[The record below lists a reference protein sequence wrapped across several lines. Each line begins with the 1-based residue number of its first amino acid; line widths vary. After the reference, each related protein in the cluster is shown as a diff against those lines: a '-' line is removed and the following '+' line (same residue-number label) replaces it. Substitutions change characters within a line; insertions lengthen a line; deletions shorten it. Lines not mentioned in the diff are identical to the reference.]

1 MRTPSDLLD
10 YEGTN
15 AVVGWLIVVG
25 LALVAVERALTGA
38 ERWVG
43 VAAVT
48 AFAALVPP
56 VLARDPK
63 EMVAWEALAV
73 AAVPVA
79 APSVGVGPEW
89 AAYVVVAALAL
100 LLAVELDAFT
110 DVEMTPDFAVGF
122 VVVLT
127 MAVAGLWVVV
137 RYAYDAAFG
146 TDLLPDQTPL
156 MWELILAT
164 AIGVVAGVVFEVYV
178 RRVSPGHGIERTR
191 WRDLR

>member
-1 MRTPSDLLD
+1 MRTPSDLLG
-10 YEGTN
+10 YEATN
-15 AVVGWLIVVG
+15 AAIGWLIVAV
-25 LALVAVERALTGA
+25 LCAVAVERALAGV
-38 ERWVG
+38 EWWVA

-48 AFAALVPP
+48 AAAAVVPP
-56 VLARDPK
+56 AVARTPK
-63 EMVAWEALAV
+63 EMVAWEVLA
-73 AAVPVA
+73 AAAIPVA
-79 APSVGVGPEW
+79 APSVGVAPER

-100 LLAVELDAFT
+100 VVAVELDAFT

-178 RRVSPGHGIERTR
+178 RRVSPGHGIERTH